1 MTDNKVLREQTMAI
15 GSTRRLENALPTAR
29 SPIGATGIARWKNN
43 KAAAFCLMFDDSIPS
58 DVANVV
64 PELKKRDLVGT
75 FYVNPGGFG
84 WGKDRKAWE
93 KELPRVPQVVYA
105 NHTMTHKGARSK
117 EQLAGELKQC
127 NDVLYQV
134 VPGKT
139 PRLISYGRPG
149 VKAEDW
155 TVSDADEK
163 QLLAQNHLIDR
174 PPFGDH
180 GAMIAMTTA
189 QQMAKRVD
197 DAIAAQRMDFI
208 VFHGVGGDWIV
219 TPLPIFTQFLD
230 LLESRRD
237 NLWLTDAVSVHKY
250 ETERD
255 AAKVTA
261 VSATPKQIQ
270 LRIQTKTDPALYDAP
285 LTLAC
290 RIPEAWA
297 VCEITGPNKQTTRA
311 TPQNGVVQFD
321 AVPSDA
327 VITVR
332 PAKAR

>member
-1 MTDNKVLREQTMAI
+1 MAMGAASAGAQTSAKPDAVLDTK
-15 GSTRRLENALPTAR
+15 
-29 SPIGATGIARWKNN
+29 SPIGTTQIARWKNN
-43 KAAAFCLMFDDSIPS
+43 KASAFCLMFDDSIPS

-64 PELKKRDLVGT
+64 PELKKRDMVGT

-84 WGKDRKAWE
+84 WGKNRAAWE
-93 KELPRVPQVVYA
+93 KELPRIPQVVYA
-105 NHTMTHKGARSK
+105 NHTMTHKGAQSK
-117 EQLAGELKQC
+117 EQLADELKKC
-127 NDVLYQV
+127 NDVLYKI
-134 VPGKT
+134 VPGRT

-189 QQMAKRVD
+189 EQMAKRVD
-197 DAIAAQRMDFI
+197 DAIAARRMDFI

-219 TPLPIFTQFLD
+219 TPLPVFARFMELLD
-230 LLESRRD
+230 SKRD
-237 NLWLTDAVSVHKY
+237 NLWLTDPISVHKY

-255 AAKVTA
+255 AAKITL

-270 LRIQTKTDPALYDAP
+270 LRVQTKTDPTLYDAP
-285 LTLAC
+285 LTLVC
-290 RIPEAWA
+290 CVPDAWA
-297 VCEITGPNKQTTRA
+297 ACEITGANKQVTRA
-311 TPQNGVVQFD
+311 TPQNGVLQFD
-321 AVPSDA
+321 AVPSEA
-327 VITVR
+327 VITLR
-332 PAKAR
+332 PAKVR